1 MNEDLQQQVISLEN
15 EIIKEEL
22 KINNTENRDAKFVR
36 KSLSVIES
44 DLKYLSIV
52 ANGAPLEKKQNM
64 KIMEFLRIHYE
75 NMWNLSLPA

>member
-1 MNEDLQQQVISLEN
+1 MNEDLQQQVISLEK

-22 KINNTENRDAKFVR
+22 KISNTEKKDAKFVR

-44 DLKYLSIV
+44 DLKYLSIM

>member
-1 MNEDLQQQVISLEN
+1 MNKDLQQQITSLEK

-22 KINNTENRDAKFVR
+22 KIGNTEKKDTKFVR

-52 ANGAPLEKKQNM
+52 ANATLNLEMN
-64 KIMEFLRIHYE
+64 RIKSRLEVTY
-75 NMWNLSLPA
+75 L

>member
-1 MNEDLQQQVISLEN
+1 MNEDLQQQIISLEN

-22 KINNTENRDAKFVR
+22 KISNTEKKDTKFVR
-36 KSLSVIES
+36 NSLHVIES

>member
-1 MNEDLQQQVISLEN
+1 MNKDLQQQIISLEK
-15 EIIKEEL
+15 EIIKEES
-22 KINNTENRDAKFVR
+22 KINNTENKDAKFVR

-52 ANGAPLEKKQNM
+52 ANGVPLEKKENM

>member
-1 MNEDLQQQVISLEN
+1 MNEDLQQQIVLLEN

-22 KINNTENRDAKFVR
+22 NISNTEKKDGKFVR

>member
-1 MNEDLQQQVISLEN
+1 MNKDLQQQIISLEK
-15 EIIKEEL
+15 EIMKEEL
-22 KINNTENRDAKFVR
+22 KISNTEKKDAKFVR
-36 KSLSVIES
+36 KSLTVIES

>member
-1 MNEDLQQQVISLEN
+1 MNEDLQQQIISLEN

-22 KINNTENRDAKFVR
+22 KISNTEKKDAKFVR
-36 KSLSVIES
+36 KSLHVIES

>member
-1 MNEDLQQQVISLEN
+1 MNEDLQQQIISLEN

-22 KINNTENRDAKFVR
+22 KISNTEKKDTKFVR
-36 KSLSVIES
+36 KSLSMIES

>member
-1 MNEDLQQQVISLEN
+1 MNEDLQQQIILLEK

-22 KINNTENRDAKFVR
+22 KISDTEKKDTKFVR

-52 ANGAPLEKKQNM
+52 ANGAPLEKKENM

>member
-1 MNEDLQQQVISLEN
+1 MNEDLQQQIISLEN

-22 KINNTENRDAKFVR
+22 KISNTEKKDTKFVR